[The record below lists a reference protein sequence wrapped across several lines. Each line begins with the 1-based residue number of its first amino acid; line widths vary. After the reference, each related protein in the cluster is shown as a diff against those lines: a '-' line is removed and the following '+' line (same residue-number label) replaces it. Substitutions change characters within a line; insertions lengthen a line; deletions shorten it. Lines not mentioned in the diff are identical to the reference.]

1 MHSSAPRRT
10 MWSIAS
16 RRGAHPA
23 AWLAASL
30 LAGCAATPP
39 AHPGCTPWQQQRARP
54 SLPVSF
60 LSPELA
66 AMVAIPEADT
76 APNAVGQ
83 GAVHAGLHNC
93 TEFDVALLVR
103 TRFRAAQPGAA
114 SEPPSAWRTLVL
126 PPRTQADYA
135 EHAVMAG
142 SVPAALEILDA
153 QRAQQPYRPGQHYP
167 VLPGPARP

>member
-1 MHSSAPRRT
+1 MHSSAPRPT

-16 RRGAHPA
+16 RCGT
-23 AWLAASL
+23 LAAVSM

-39 AHPGCTPWQQQRARP
+39 AHTGCTPWQQQRARP

-66 AMVAIPEADT
+66 DMVAVPEAGS
-76 APNAVGQ
+76 ASNASGL
-83 GAVHAGLHNC
+83 GTVHAGLHNC

-103 TRFRAAQPGAA
+103 TRFRATQPGAA
-114 SEPPSAWRTLVL
+114 TEPPSAWRTLVL
-126 PPRTQADYA
+126 PPRTQVDYA

-153 QRAQQPYRPGQHYP
+153 QRAQQPYRPAQLYP

>member
-1 MHSSAPRRT
+1 

-16 RRGAHPA
+16 RSGALAA
-23 AWLAASL
+23 AWLVAS
-30 LAGCAATPP
+30 CAATPP
-39 AHPGCTPWQQQRARP
+39 AHTGCMPWQQQRARP
-54 SLPVSF
+54 PLPVSF

-66 AMVAIPEADT
+66 AMVAVPEAGTT
-76 APNAVGQ
+76 ASASGL

-103 TRFRAAQPGAA
+103 TRFRAAQRAVAA
-114 SEPPSAWRTLVL
+114 EPPSAWRTLVL
-126 PPRTQADYA
+126 PPRTQAEYA

-153 QRAQQPYRPGQHYP
+153 QRAQQPYRPGQLYP

>member
-1 MHSSAPRRT
+1 MRSSAPRQT

-16 RRGAHPA
+16 RCGALA
-23 AWLAASL
+23 AASL

-39 AHPGCTPWQQQRARP
+39 AHTGCTPWQQQRARAA
-54 SLPVSF
+54 LPVSF

-66 AMVAIPEADT
+66 AMVAIPEAGT
-76 APNAVGQ
+76 ASNPSGL

-114 SEPPSAWRTLVL
+114 AEPPSAWRALVL

-153 QRAQQPYRPGQHYP
+153 QRAQQPYRPGQLYP
-167 VLPGPARP
+167 ALPGPARP